1 MELGTLI
8 AIGITQA
15 IAFVVWIIRMNNRV
29 TILET
34 QLKSQS
40 DQFADYKQEQHSAMR
55 EIKDMFSKLQD
66 NISTNFEKM
75 RTEIHEIDKR
85 K

>member
-15 IAFVVWIIRMNNRV
+15 IAFVVWIIRMNNKV
-29 TILET
+29 TVLET
-34 QLKSQS
+34 KLQSQS

-55 EIKDMFSKLQD
+55 EIKDMFLKLQD
-66 NISTNFEKM
+66 NISNNFEKM

>member
-8 AIGITQA
+8 AIGITQL
-15 IAFVVWIIRMNNRV
+15 IGFVVWIIRMNNKV
-29 TILET
+29 TVLET
-34 QLKSQS
+34 KLQSQQ
-40 DQFADYKQEQHSAMR
+40 DQFAEYKLEQHSAMR